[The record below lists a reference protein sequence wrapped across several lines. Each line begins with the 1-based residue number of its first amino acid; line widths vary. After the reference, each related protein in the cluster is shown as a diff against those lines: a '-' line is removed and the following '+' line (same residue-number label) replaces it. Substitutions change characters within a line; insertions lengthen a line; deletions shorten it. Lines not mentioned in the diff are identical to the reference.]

1 MLFYVK
7 EILNNSQDNCN
18 HLKVLRD
25 GKCNNWS
32 LRLDMCFYLLIG
44 NGFKKCIKDMPT
56 KVNNKVNSECWPLK
70 VQKTPHI

>member
-32 LRLDMCFYLLIG
+32 LRLDVFLSADWEWI
-44 NGFKKCIKDMPT
+44 
-56 KVNNKVNSECWPLK
+56 LK
-70 VQKTPHI
+70 MY